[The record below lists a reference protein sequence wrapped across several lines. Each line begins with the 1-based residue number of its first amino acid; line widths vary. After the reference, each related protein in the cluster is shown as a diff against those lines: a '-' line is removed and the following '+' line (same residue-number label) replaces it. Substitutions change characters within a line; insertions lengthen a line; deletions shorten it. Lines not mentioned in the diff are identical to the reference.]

1 MLYSDSIFYAIKTIA
16 SFIFG
21 RFKQAIALILK
32 VAMPVWPHDDVR
44 KHSGPKRHQKQII
57 IKQ

>member
-1 MLYSDSIFYAIKTIA
+1 MTPHCA
-16 SFIFG
+16 
-21 RFKQAIALILK
+21 AIALILK

-44 KHSGPKRHQKQII
+44 KHSEPKRHQKQII